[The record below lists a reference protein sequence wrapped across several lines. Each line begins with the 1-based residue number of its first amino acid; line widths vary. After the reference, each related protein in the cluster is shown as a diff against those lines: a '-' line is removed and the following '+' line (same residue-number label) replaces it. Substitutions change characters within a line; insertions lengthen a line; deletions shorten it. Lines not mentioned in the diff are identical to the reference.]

1 MISTPK
7 TLLSALLLLS
17 ASLHASAENLK
28 ARWDKGSHQ
37 YQDAPSVK
45 EHWILV
51 GPDGKLEFV
60 PPYIHIPVG
69 DTVVFQFRPKNHTVT
84 QSSFDNPCM
93 SNGGFK
99 SGFMP
104 VDPSVQEGDLPTFKI
119 KVENTDPI
127 WGYCGQVNHCQSGM
141 VFAINP
147 DQNSDKTFEN
157 FLTIAKGG
165 KSGDKDGGDANA
177 WPTTTAT
184 RDDGVP
190 IYTTTGADGMTTTY
204 TNPSGNKVWPTTWY
218 SDSSSST
225 GTETSTSPP
234 AYTMTPI
241 HIGADGSTTWYSDS
255 SSSTGTETS
264 TSPPVYT
271 MTPIHIGA
279 DGSTTWYSDSS
290 SSTGTETSTSPPVY
304 TMTPIHIG
312 ADGSTTWYS
321 DSSSST
327 GTETSTS
334 PPVDTMTPIQVYTM
348 TAADG
353 STTTYTNHPGNRVW
367 PSTMWD
373 YSSSMAS
380 STSSADGV
388 QPTDGSS
395 DSLAS
400 WDDKKASTKSPF
412 ALKQGHHKTHRIT
425 VGADGKLEYAPNN
438 IKADVGDFVIFQ
450 FKPKN
455 HTVTR
460 SSFENPCQ
468 SNGGFKSGFR
478 PVAADAQHF
487 PTFTIKVHDDKPIWG
502 YCGQVN
508 HCQSGMVFAINAPD
522 TGNTFDAFLSK
533 AKSSSA
539 SDGSGSKKPAVN
551 VGNIDEADSSLAAS
565 TETDSSSDTLKKY
578 AVPALALLGANIII
592 GLAILAFAVLIY
604 IKRNSKP
611 SAGPA
616 RYAPVLLKEQDV

>member
-17 ASLHASAENLK
+17 ASLHVSAENLK

-119 KVENTDPI
+119 KVENNDPI

-165 KSGDKDGGDANA
+165 KSGDKEGGDANA

-184 RDDGVP
+184 PDYGGP
-190 IYTTTGADGMTTTY
+190 TYTSTGMDGMTTTY
-204 TNPSGNKVWPTTWY
+204 TNPSGN
-218 SDSSSST
+218 
-225 GTETSTSPP
+225 
-234 AYTMTPI
+234 
-241 HIGADGSTTWYSDS
+241 
-255 SSSTGTETS
+255 
-264 TSPPVYT
+264 
-271 MTPIHIGA
+271 
-279 DGSTTWYSDSS
+279 
-290 SSTGTETSTSPPVY
+290 
-304 TMTPIHIG
+304 
-312 ADGSTTWYS
+312 
-321 DSSSST
+321 
-327 GTETSTS
+327 
-334 PPVDTMTPIQVYTM
+334 
-348 TAADG
+348 
-353 STTTYTNHPGNRVW
+353 
-367 PSTMWD
+367 
-373 YSSSMAS
+373 
-380 STSSADGV
+380 
-388 QPTDGSS
+388 
-395 DSLAS
+395 
-400 WDDKKASTKSPF
+400 
-412 ALKQGHHKTHRIT
+412 KTHRIT

-487 PTFTIKVHDDKPIWG
+487 PTFTIKVHDV
-502 YCGQVN
+502 C
-508 HCQSGMVFAINAPD
+508 F
-522 TGNTFDAFLSK
+522 
-533 AKSSSA
+533 
-539 SDGSGSKKPAVN
+539 
-551 VGNIDEADSSLAAS
+551 
-565 TETDSSSDTLKKY
+565 TLY
-578 AVPALALLGANIII
+578 HLHLL
-592 GLAILAFAVLIY
+592 
-604 IKRNSKP
+604 RS
-611 SAGPA
+611 
-616 RYAPVLLKEQDV
+616 